1 MEELNIVYGK
11 NDEVVTDSLLVA
23 ESFGKNHRDVLRKI
37 EQIFQDDSS
46 TQNCVKCFKKTFY
59 KDSSGKKNP
68 KYIMNRDGFTFLV
81 MGFTGKKAN
90 EWKWKFINAF
100 NFMESIL
107 REKSTQTWLETRQQ
121 GKITRKQE
129 TDIIQKLVIYAKEQG
144 STHADMLYLTYTKLA
159 NRITGIK
166 NRDEATTIQLNNL
179 SLVEH
184 IILNVIETDIV
195 LGKHYKD
202 IYKDCKKRLEQF
214 RDIAYLETAM

>member
-1 MEELNIVYGK
+1 MEELNIVLMR
-11 NDEVVTDSLLVA
+11 NNEAVTDSLIVA
-23 ESFGKNHRDVLRKI
+23 KCFEKKHKNVIQKI
-37 EQIFQDDSS
+37 DQILQDEYSA
-46 TQNCVKCFKKTFY
+46 QNSAQCFKKTFY

-90 EWKWKFINAF
+90 EWKWKYINAF
-100 NFMESIL
+100 NQMESFI
-107 REKSTQTWLETRQQ
+107 REKSTQAWLETRQQ

-129 TDIIQKLVIYAKEQG
+129 TDTIQKLVIYAKEQG

-166 NRDEATTIQLNNL
+166 KRDEATTIQLNNL

-214 RDIAYLETAM
+214 KDIAYLETAM